1 MKPTTATAQLAS
13 TGFTPDPWLSER
25 LGVAAFSLPNH
36 APGALTPA
44 DLPAFVQAKVDGEA
58 RGRVEELV
66 RAGYGLV
73 ETAITLEKDLARSS
87 GSPEG
92 VRFAVPEDEGSVRRI
107 ASSAFT
113 QSRFHADP
121 EVPKAV
127 ADRIKADWATNF
139 FAGKRGTHMVVAD
152 GAVGAAGFLLLILR
166 GEDLIIDLVAVEA
179 ASQGRGLGRKML
191 DFAAHH
197 IGGPRRMIVG
207 TQLHNLQSLAYYTG
221 YGFRI
226 VRSSYTLHRHIS

>member
-1 MKPTTATAQLAS
+1 MKPTTGTAHVES

-25 LGVAAFSLPNH
+25 LGVAAFSLPNE

-44 DLPAFVQAKVDGEA
+44 ARPAFVQAKVDGGA

-66 RAGYGLV
+66 RAGYALV
-73 ETAITLEKDLARSS
+73 ETAITLEKNLAGAS
-87 GSPEG
+87 GPVQG
-92 VRFAVPEDEGSVRRI
+92 VRYAVPEDERSVRRI
-107 ASSAFT
+107 AASAFT

-121 EVPKAV
+121 NVPKDV
-127 ADRIKADWATNF
+127 ADRIKADWAANF

-152 GAVGAAGFLLLILR
+152 GADGMAGFLLLILR
-166 GEDLIIDLVAVEA
+166 GEDLVIDLVAVEA
-179 ASQGRGLGRKML
+179 QSQGCGLGRKML
-191 DFAAHH
+191 DFAAQH
-197 IGGPRRMIVG
+197 IRGPRRMIVG

-226 VRSSYTLHRHIS
+226 ARSSYTLHRHIS